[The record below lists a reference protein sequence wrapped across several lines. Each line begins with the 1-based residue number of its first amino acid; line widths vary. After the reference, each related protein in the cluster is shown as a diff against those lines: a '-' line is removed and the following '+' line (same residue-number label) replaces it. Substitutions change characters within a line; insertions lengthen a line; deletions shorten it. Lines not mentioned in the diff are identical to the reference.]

1 MDKHTTGSKFML
13 FLMIWFI
20 IAQLIMSGALGAL
33 GIALDVDISVI
44 ATSPWYII
52 LMQLVALLLP
62 LVVWVVVR
70 KESFFAN
77 MPNWALGAKNIAIIV
92 ALSFLLQPAMMVISG
107 ISSLFFT
114 NYVSEVMY
122 SFMAYPLWLIILA
135 MAVTPAVCEE
145 LVFRGYIQSQH
156 SNRTIKQAA
165 LLNGLFFGIIHFNMQ
180 QFAYAFVM
188 GIIFAY
194 MVYYTRSIWAGILP
208 HFIVNATQ
216 GILSRA
222 VFVTSADLQAEQEAL
237 TSAISAEVA
246 AILVFG
252 VITLFLSP
260 VIFILGR
267 EFVRHNRWRVENQ
280 EQTQPEEIP
289 QYDDIIYPSLHEGDV
304 DYSANV
310 KDTLDAKPSFFDKYV
325 IWIIVAFVVVLV
337 MLHGMSQL

>member
-1 MDKHTTGSKFML
+1 MDKHLTGSKFML

-20 IAQLIMSGALGAL
+20 IAQFLMSGALGAL
-33 GIALDVDISVI
+33 GNAIDVDISVI

-52 LMQLVALLLP
+52 LMQLIALLLP

-70 KESFFAN
+70 KEPLLAN
-77 MPNWALGAKNIAIIV
+77 MPNWALGGKNIIIIV

-122 SFMAYPLWLIILA
+122 NFMTYPLWLIILA
-135 MAVTPAVCEE
+135 MAATPAICEE
-145 LVFRGYIQSQH
+145 LVFRGYLQSQH

-216 GILSRA
+216 GILGRA
-222 VFVTSADLQAEQEAL
+222 AFMASAELQAEQEAIA
-237 TSAISAEVA
+237 SVISAEAA
-246 AILVFG
+246 AIILFG

-260 VIFILGR
+260 VIFILAR
-267 EFVRHNRWRVENQ
+267 AFIQHNRWRVES
-280 EQTQPEEIP
+280 ETPKQPEEMP
-289 QYDDIIYPSLHEGDV
+289 RYDGIIYPTLFEGEV
-304 DYSANV
+304 DYNANV
-310 KDTLDAKPSFFDKYV
+310 KNTAETKPSFFDQYV
-325 IWIIVAFVVVLV
+325 IWVIVVFIAVLV
-337 MLHGMSQL
+337 LLNMLTRI